1 MYYRISGAPFTVKN
15 ADEKKELIKAIN
27 ADSNFSKHLVCRG
40 IDAEQFTG
48 KLNGVVVVEKD
59 NPNKVYIFTCEGN
72 FPTLKLY
79 QRSSAVVYII
89 EVPVSKA
96 GQTVV
101 EKSEETNVE
110 STSTEKKEDTIP
122 VVVKQSE
129 EIEEK
134 PTALEIEV
142 PAADSKEE
150 SDPFVN
156 PMLLEEPKVELE
168 SEISE
173 QPVEIVEKPKKRN
186 RKKKS

>member
-48 KLNGVVVVEKD
+48 KLNSVVVVEKE

-79 QRSSAVVYII
+79 QRSSAVIYII
-89 EVPVSKA
+89 EVPVSKD

-101 EKSEETNVE
+101 EK
-110 STSTEKKEDTIP
+110 K
-122 VVVKQSE
+122 E
-129 EIEEK
+129 EIEMAPKEEPDAAPIEK
-134 PTALEIEV
+134 VEKEKHKEDEIKPVDIDEGI
-142 PAADSKEE
+142 PAAEFE
-150 SDPFVN
+150 
-156 PMLLEEPKVELE
+156 EEPNPFENPLFSEDELE
-168 SEISE
+168 VKQEPEE
-173 QPVEIVEKPKKRN
+173 QPVEHVEKPKKRGR
-186 RKKKS
+186 RKKS